1 MLDKVSIFK
10 SKIRKVNKS
19 HECFMCHLKINKGD
33 NAEHVSYRYD
43 GRLISI
49 YYCMSCVNN
58 GKVEPEQDVYISNY
72 SIILEL
78 LVALLFFKPTFLS
91 YKRWFEIL
99 MSTSVW
105 ASIITFILYMSD
117 LLF

>member
-1 MLDKVSIFK
+1 VLK
-10 SKIRKVNKS
+10 S
-19 HECFMCHLKINKGD
+19 L
-33 NAEHVSYRYD
+33 RY
-43 GRLISI
+43 GWRVILPQE
-49 YYCMSCVNN
+49 
-58 GKVEPEQDVYISNY
+58 KVEPEQDVYISNY

-91 YKRWFEIL
+91 YKRWFETL

-105 ASIITFILYMSD
+105 ASIITFILYMSN